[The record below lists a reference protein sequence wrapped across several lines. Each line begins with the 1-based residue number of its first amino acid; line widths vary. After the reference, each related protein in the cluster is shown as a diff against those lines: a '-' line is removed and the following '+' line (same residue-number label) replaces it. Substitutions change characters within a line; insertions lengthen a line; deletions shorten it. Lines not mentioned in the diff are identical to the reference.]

1 MTEADLIYTQISEAL
16 EDLNIKLNEINAKL
30 DAMEA
35 DSVERIGQ

>member
-30 DAMEA
+30 DAIEA
-35 DSVERIGQ
+35 DSVERFG